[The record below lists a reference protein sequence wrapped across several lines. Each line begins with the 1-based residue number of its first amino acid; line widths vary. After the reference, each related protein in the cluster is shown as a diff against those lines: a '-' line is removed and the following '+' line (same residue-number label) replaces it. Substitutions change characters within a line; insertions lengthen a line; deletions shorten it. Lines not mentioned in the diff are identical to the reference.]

1 MTAVNGRISARKPGQ
16 NISSKDVLYW
26 LAIEI
31 YHQEFT
37 NSSTVP
43 NSLGLH

>member
-1 MTAVNGRISARKPGQ
+1 MEAFQLVKPDKTFHQ
-16 NISSKDVLYW
+16 NIYYIGLFV
-26 LAIEI
+26 IEI

-43 NSLGLH
+43 ISLGLHW